1 MWLCSKSSQW
11 QWFVLLWPRVKF
23 RNRSVSFSLV
33 VAIACTLPTCRVVHM
48 SHAAY
53 SRSPLRTAT
62 TASVQVAAY
71 FVSYSSA
78 PEGPKRPHLVQIQE
92 IARNQHAMPTV
103 QHRSS

>member
-1 MWLCSKSSQW
+1 MAMVCPTVAAGKIPL
-11 QWFVLLWPRVKF
+11 
-23 RNRSVSFSLV
+23 SFSLV
-33 VAIACTLPTCRVVHM
+33 QPCCRLACTLPTCRVVDM

-78 PEGPKRPHLVQIQE
+78 PDGPKRPHLVQIQE